1 MVRCIKC
8 SSTRVITNTTL
19 EFHDI
24 LECPDCGNWTY
35 QLLDDCCRSPFISV
49 VDLQYEDGSKVLY
62 EQCRNC
68 GYANRKKPL
77 SFKKFR
83 VDIRGELNINA
94 HERRKKLIDLERN
107 SLYANRKIID
117 FKNSKY
123 YKYREYLLA
132 PEWREKR
139 KLVFQ
144 RENGICQACKGQPA
158 EEVHHLTYDNLFNE
172 PLEDL
177 QALCGK
183 CHDKVHDLDFFRAFE
198 SVLNKV
204 GTADNGNFAIS

>member
-1 MVRCIKC
+1 MSICTKC
-8 SSTRVITNTTL
+8 NSTRVITNKTY
-19 EFHDI
+19 EFYDI
-24 LECPDCGNWTY
+24 LECPDCGNWSY
-35 QLLDDCCRSPFISV
+35 QVLDDRCRSPFLLV
-49 VDLQYEDGSKVLY
+49 VIHQSEDGRKVLY

-77 SFKKFR
+77 SFEKFR
-83 VDIRGELNINA
+83 DYIRGEFNKEA

-123 YKYREYLLA
+123 YKYREYLLS

-139 KLVFQ
+139 KLVLQ
-144 RENGICQACKGQPA
+144 RDNNICQSCKEKTA
-158 EEVHHLTYDNLFNE
+158 EQVHHLTYDNLFKE

-177 QALCGK
+177 QALCCK
-183 CHDKVHDLDFFRAFE
+183 CHDKVHDLDFF
-198 SVLNKV
+198 
-204 GTADNGNFAIS
+204 